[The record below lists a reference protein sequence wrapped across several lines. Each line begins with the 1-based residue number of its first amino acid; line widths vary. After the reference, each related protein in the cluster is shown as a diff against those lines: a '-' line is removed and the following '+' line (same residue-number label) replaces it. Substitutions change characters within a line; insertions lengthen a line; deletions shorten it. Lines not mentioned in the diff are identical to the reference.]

1 MFFFGYKSK
10 YTFFSVRTA
19 SDLPGYF
26 RSCFCR
32 VDNRRDHVRPLPLV
46 CWGDAAGEHVD
57 PHDPEHLQLLL
68 LLHLLVL
75 PHGGDSGR
83 EYMEIIYLNGLLMNF
98 K

>member
-1 MFFFGYKSK
+1 MFFFSG
-10 YTFFSVRTA
+10 TNQNTPFSVRTA

-32 VDNRRDHVRPLPLV
+32 VDNRRDHVRPLPVV
-46 CWGDAAGEHVD
+46 CRGDAAGEHVD

-75 PHGGDSGR
+75 PHGDNSGR
-83 EYMEIIYLNGLLMNF
+83 
-98 K
+98 